1 MRGDVPRHDSQPRLG
16 GEDVDIQPD
25 VGAGVVEDVVLGMQG
40 EAVGHRL
47 AEMLR
52 QGSHGGRRPDIPER
66 WVGEV
71 DGWSTPEAV
80 GGGVVRDD
88 PILAIEDDDGV
99 AQVIQYVEK
108 VWDRQH
114 WHVLA

>member
-1 MRGDVPRHDSQPRLG
+1 
-16 GEDVDIQPD
+16 
-25 VGAGVVEDVVLGMQG
+25 
-40 EAVGHRL
+40 
-47 AEMLR
+47 MLR
-52 QGSHGGRRPDIPER
+52 EGAPGWRRPHVPE
-66 WVGEV
+66 WCGSEV

-114 WHVLA
+114 CHVLA